1 MVFEKIREMLA
12 EQLEINPNEITM
24 QTDILGDLGADS
36 LDLVELIMGI
46 ENEYGIVITDEA
58 VHNFKTIG
66 DVVEFIEDYLDKGL

>member
-12 EQLEINPNEITM
+12 EQLELNPNEITM
-24 QTDILGDLGADS
+24 ETDILGDLGADS

-46 ENEYGIVITDEA
+46 ENEYGIVITDEV